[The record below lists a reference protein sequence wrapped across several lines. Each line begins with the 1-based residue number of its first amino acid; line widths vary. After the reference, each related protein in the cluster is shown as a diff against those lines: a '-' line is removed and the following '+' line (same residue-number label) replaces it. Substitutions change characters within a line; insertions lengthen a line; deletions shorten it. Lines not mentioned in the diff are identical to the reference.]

1 MLSGGSGHPVV
12 TMYADTGRRLA
23 TLSVCVPLVATLG
36 VACGGRSEPTTAECI
51 KIVTESGEKSDQ
63 CLSVAPDSERIDLA
77 TPKFSH
83 PTPITNPLHPTSRVE
98 QIIFGGHVDNKPFR
112 TEVTLLPE
120 TKPTPYRG
128 ATVDTA
134 IIQYVAYLN
143 GRIQEVAIDRY
154 AQADDGSVWYFGEDF
169 SAYEDGKVTDTE
181 GTWVVD
187 DKVPA
192 ALIMPAHP
200 HVGDVYRPENVP
212 EVIFEEVRVDKV
224 DMNVPGPS
232 GNISGAMEVNEL
244 HMDGTREGK
253 IFAPGYGEFSTGDP
267 GGDLE
272 AVSLASPT
280 DKRAHLAPAEFGA
293 LSAAARGVVQA
304 AADSDTERAKQAA
317 KTFDQAWTAA
327 LTKGIPPQM
336 VSQMNRDMGEFTSA
350 IDVRDWKAAQS
361 AALRV
366 AQNELDLRLLY
377 QRSIDVDLA
386 RKALWANQ
394 LPIDVAADDSAA
406 VLADVAALER
416 IWERSRH
423 GVQSPGPVDTAL
435 QELRR
440 AADRQDLQAVD
451 RAAVALSQAV
461 TGLHTR

>member
-1 MLSGGSGHPVV
+1 
-12 TMYADTGRRLA
+12 MYATGRRLVTLA
-23 TLSVCVPLVATLG
+23 ICTPIVSALSVACSGGPAPVA
-36 VACGGRSEPTTAECI
+36 ADCI
-51 KIVTESGEKSDQ
+51 KVVSESGERTDE
-63 CLSVAPDSERIDLA
+63 CLPVAPDSERIDLA

-98 QIIFGGHVDNKPFR
+98 QVIFGGHVDNKPFR

-128 ATVDTA
+128 TTIDTA
-134 IIQYVAYLN
+134 LIQYVAYLD

-154 AQADDGSVWYFGEDF
+154 AQADDGSVWYFGEDY
-169 SAYEDGKVTDTE
+169 SAFEDGKVTDTE

-187 DKVPA
+187 DKTPA

-200 HVGDVYRPENVP
+200 RVGDVYRPENVP
-212 EVIFEEVRVDKV
+212 EVLFEEVRVDKV

-280 DKRAHLAPAEFGA
+280 DRRPDPAPAEFGA
-293 LSAAARGVVQA
+293 LSAAVRAVYEAVA
-304 AADSDTERAKQAA
+304 VSDADRAKQAA
-317 KTFDQAWTAA
+317 TTLDQAWGAA
-327 LTKGIPPQM
+327 LTKDIPPQM
-336 VSQMNRDMGEFTSA
+336 ASQMKRDLGEMATA
-350 IDVRDWKAAQS
+350 VDVKDWRSAQS

-377 QRSIDVDLA
+377 QRVIDVDLA
-386 RKALWANQ
+386 RMALWADQ
-394 LPIDVAADDSAA
+394 LPIDVAADDGGA
-406 VLADVAALER
+406 VLADVAVLER
-416 IWERSRH
+416 VWERTRH
-423 GVQSPGPVDTAL
+423 GVDSAGAVDAAL
-435 QELRR
+435 QQLRK
-440 AADRQDLQAVD
+440 AADAEDLPAADGAAAALKQAL
-451 RAAVALSQAV
+451 A
-461 TGLHTR
+461 GLHVR

>member
-1 MLSGGSGHPVV
+1 MLSGGSGHPVA

-77 TPKFSH
+77 MPKFSH

-280 DKRAHLAPAEFGA
+280 DKRADLAPAEFGA

-386 RKALWANQ
+386 RMALWANQ

>member
-1 MLSGGSGHPVV
+1 MH
-12 TMYADTGRRLA
+12 ATGRRRVTLA
-23 TLSVCVPLVATLG
+23 ICAPIVSALSVACSGGAAPVAADCVKV
-36 VACGGRSEPTTAECI
+36 VS
-51 KIVTESGEKSDQ
+51 ESGERTDQ
-63 CLSVAPDSERIDLA
+63 CLPVAPDSKRIDLA

-98 QIIFGGHVDNKPFR
+98 QVIFGGHVDNKPFR

-128 ATVDTA
+128 TTIDTA
-134 IIQYVAYLN
+134 LIQYVAYLD

-154 AQADDGSVWYFGEDF
+154 AQADDGSVWYFGEDY
-169 SAYEDGKVTDTE
+169 SAFEDGKVTDTE

-187 DKVPA
+187 DKTPA

-200 HVGDVYRPENVP
+200 RVGDVYRPENVP
-212 EVIFEEVRVDKV
+212 EVVFEEVRVDKV
-224 DMNVPGPS
+224 DMNVPGPN

-280 DKRAHLAPAEFGA
+280 DRRPDPAPAEFDA
-293 LSAAARGVVQA
+293 LSAAVRAVFEV
-304 AADSDTERAKQAA
+304 AADSDAERAKQAA
-317 KTFDQAWTAA
+317 TTLDQAWGAA
-327 LTKGIPPQM
+327 LTKGVPPQSQ
-336 VSQMNRDMGEFTSA
+336 SQMKRDMGELA
-350 IDVRDWKAAQS
+350 AAVDVKDWRSAQS

-377 QRSIDVDLA
+377 QRVIDVDLA
-386 RKALWANQ
+386 RMALWADQ
-394 LPIDVAADDSAA
+394 LPIDMTADDGGA

-416 IWERSRH
+416 VWERTRH
-423 GVQSPGPVDTAL
+423 GVDSTGAVDAAL
-435 QELRR
+435 LQLRK
-440 AADRQDLQAVD
+440 AADAEDLPAVD
-451 RAAVALSQAV
+451 GPAAALKQALA
-461 TGLHTR
+461 GQHAR

>member
-1 MLSGGSGHPVV
+1 
-12 TMYADTGRRLA
+12 MYATGRRLVTLA
-23 TLSVCVPLVATLG
+23 ICTPIVSALSVACSGGPAPVA
-36 VACGGRSEPTTAECI
+36 ADCI
-51 KIVTESGEKSDQ
+51 KVVSESGERTDE
-63 CLSVAPDSERIDLA
+63 CLPVAPDSERIDLA

-98 QIIFGGHVDNKPFR
+98 QVIFGGHVDNKPFR

-128 ATVDTA
+128 TTIDTA
-134 IIQYVAYLN
+134 LIQYVAYLD

-154 AQADDGSVWYFGEDF
+154 AQADDGSVWYFGEEY
-169 SAYEDGKVTDTE
+169 SAFEDGKVTDTE

-187 DKVPA
+187 DKTPA

-200 HVGDVYRPENVP
+200 RVGDVYRPENVP
-212 EVIFEEVRVDKV
+212 EVVFEEVRVDKV

-280 DKRAHLAPAEFGA
+280 DRRPDPAPAEFGA
-293 LSAAARGVVQA
+293 LSAAVRAVFEA
-304 AADSDTERAKQAA
+304 AADSDAEHAMQAA
-317 KTFDQAWTAA
+317 TTLDQAWGAA
-327 LTKGIPPQM
+327 RTKSIPPQSQ
-336 VSQMNRDMGEFTSA
+336 SQMKRDLGEMATA
-350 IDVRDWKAAQS
+350 VDVKDWRSAQS

-377 QRSIDVDLA
+377 QRVIDVDLA
-386 RKALWANQ
+386 RMALWADQ
-394 LPIDVAADDSAA
+394 LPIDAAADDAGA
-406 VLADVAALER
+406 VLADVVALER
-416 IWERSRH
+416 VWERTRH
-423 GVQSPGPVDTAL
+423 GVDSAGAVDAAL
-435 QELRR
+435 QQLRK
-440 AADRQDLQAVD
+440 AADAEHLPAVD
-451 RAAVALSQAV
+451 GAVAALKQALA
-461 TGLHTR
+461 GLHAR

>member
-1 MLSGGSGHPVV
+1 MMNSSSRSRVV
-12 TMYADTGRRLA
+12 TLTMCA
-23 TLSVCVPLVATLG
+23 PLVATLG
-36 VACGGRSEPTTAECI
+36 VACSGRSEQTTAECI

-63 CLSVAPDSERIDLA
+63 CLPVAPDSERIDLV
-77 TPKFSH
+77 TPTFSH
-83 PTPITNPLHPTSRVE
+83 PTPITNRLHPTSRVE
-98 QIIFGGHVDNKPFR
+98 QIIYGGHVDNKPFR
-112 TEVTLLPE
+112 TEVTLLPG
-120 TKPTPYRG
+120 TKATPYRG
-128 ATVDTA
+128 RTIDTA
-134 IIQYVAYLN
+134 LVQYVAYLD

-154 AQADDGSVWYFGEDF
+154 AQADDGGVWYFGEDF
-169 SAYEDGKVTDTE
+169 FGFQDGKVTDTE

-187 DKVPA
+187 DKIPA
-192 ALIMPAHP
+192 ALIMPAAP
-200 HVGDVYRPENVP
+200 RVGEVYRPENVP
-212 EVIFEEVRVDKV
+212 EVVFEEVRVDKV
-224 DMNVPGPS
+224 DLNIPGPS

-280 DKRAHLAPAEFGA
+280 DKRADSAPAEFGA

-304 AADSDTERAKQAA
+304 AAVSDTERAKRAA
-317 KTFDQAWTAA
+317 TTLDQVWRAA
-327 LTKGIPPQM
+327 LTKGIPPQL
-336 VSQMNRDMGEFTSA
+336 VSQMNRDIGELAGA
-350 IDVRDWKAAQS
+350 IDVRDWKAAQL

-377 QRSIDVDLA
+377 QRVVDVDLA
-386 RKALWANQ
+386 RMALWADQ

-416 IWERSRH
+416 IWDRTQH

-435 QELRR
+435 QALRR
-440 AADRQDLQAVD
+440 AADSADLQSVD
-451 RAAVALSQAV
+451 HATQPLSQAV
-461 TGLHTR
+461 TGLHAR

>member
-1 MLSGGSGHPVV
+1 MAAASGGQERRDRSI
-12 TMYADTGRRLA
+12 TGRRLV
-23 TLSVCVPLVATLG
+23 TLAICVPIVSTFG
-36 VACGGRSEPTTAECI
+36 VACGGRSTQVAGECI
-51 KIVTESGEKSDQ
+51 KVVSESGEKTND
-63 CLSVAPDSERIDLA
+63 CLPVAPDSQRIDLA

-83 PTPITNPLHPTSRVE
+83 STPITNPLHPTSRVE
-98 QIIFGGHVDNKPFR
+98 QVIFGGHVDNKPFR

-128 ATVDTA
+128 ATIDTA
-134 IIQYVAYLN
+134 LIQYVAYLD

-169 SAYEDGKVTDTE
+169 FGFEDGKVTDTE

-187 DKVPA
+187 DKIPA

-200 HVGDVYRPENVP
+200 RVGDVYRPENVP
-212 EVIFEEVRVDKV
+212 EVVFEEVRVDKV
-224 DMNVPGPS
+224 DMAIPGPS

-280 DKRAHLAPAEFGA
+280 DQRPDPASAEFGA
-293 LSAAARGVVQA
+293 LSAAVRAVFEATV
-304 AADSDTERAKQAA
+304 DSDAERAKQAA
-317 KTFDQAWTAA
+317 TTLDQAWGAA
-327 LTKGIPPQM
+327 LTKGVPPQSQ
-336 VSQMNRDMGEFTSA
+336 SQMKRDMGELATA
-350 IDVRDWKAAQS
+350 VDVKDWKSAES

-377 QRSIDVDLA
+377 QRVIDVDLA
-386 RKALWANQ
+386 RMALWADQ
-394 LPIDVAADDSAA
+394 LPIDAAADDAGL

-416 IWERSRH
+416 IWERTRH
-423 GVQSPGPVDTAL
+423 GVDSAG
-435 QELRR
+435 
-440 AADRQDLQAVD
+440 AVD
-451 RAAVALSQAV
+451 SALRQLRKAGDAEDLGAVDGAAAALKQALA
-461 TGLHTR
+461 GLHTR

>member
-1 MLSGGSGHPVV
+1 MLSGGSGHPVA

-386 RKALWANQ
+386 RMALWANQ

>member
-1 MLSGGSGHPVV
+1 
-12 TMYADTGRRLA
+12 MYATGRRLVTLA
-23 TLSVCVPLVATLG
+23 ICTPIVSALSVACSGGPAPVA
-36 VACGGRSEPTTAECI
+36 ADCI
-51 KIVTESGEKSDQ
+51 KVVSESGERTDE
-63 CLSVAPDSERIDLA
+63 CLPVAPDSERIDLA

-98 QIIFGGHVDNKPFR
+98 QVIFGGHVDNKPFR

-128 ATVDTA
+128 TTIDTA
-134 IIQYVAYLN
+134 LIQYVAYLD

-154 AQADDGSVWYFGEDF
+154 AQADDGSVWYFGEEY
-169 SAYEDGKVTDTE
+169 SAFEDGKVTDTE

-187 DKVPA
+187 DKTPA

-200 HVGDVYRPENVP
+200 RVGDVYRPENVP
-212 EVIFEEVRVDKV
+212 EVVFEEVRVDKV
-224 DMNVPGPS
+224 DMNVRGPS

-280 DKRAHLAPAEFGA
+280 DRRPDPASAEFGA
-293 LSAAARGVVQA
+293 LSAAVRAVYEAVA
-304 AADSDTERAKQAA
+304 VSDADRAKQAA
-317 KTFDQAWTAA
+317 TTLDQAWGAA
-327 LTKGIPPQM
+327 LTKDIPPQM
-336 VSQMNRDMGEFTSA
+336 ASQMKRDLGEMATA
-350 IDVRDWKAAQS
+350 VDVKDWRSAQS

-377 QRSIDVDLA
+377 QRVIDVDLA
-386 RKALWANQ
+386 RMALWADQ
-394 LPIDVAADDSAA
+394 LPIDAAADDAGA

-416 IWERSRH
+416 VWERTRH
-423 GVQSPGPVDTAL
+423 GVDSAGAVDAAL
-435 QELRR
+435 QQLRK
-440 AADRQDLQAVD
+440 AADAEHLPAVD
-451 RAAVALSQAV
+451 GAAALKQALA
-461 TGLHTR
+461 GLHAR

>member
-1 MLSGGSGHPVV
+1 MN
-12 TMYADTGRRLA
+12 ATGRRLVTLA
-23 TLSVCVPLVATLG
+23 IFTPIVSALSVACSGGPAPVA
-36 VACGGRSEPTTAECI
+36 ADCI
-51 KIVTESGEKSDQ
+51 KVVSESGERTDE
-63 CLSVAPDSERIDLA
+63 CLPVAPDSERIDLA

-98 QIIFGGHVDNKPFR
+98 QVIFGGHVDNKPFR
-112 TEVTLLPE
+112 TEVTLLPQ

-128 ATVDTA
+128 ATIDTA
-134 IIQYVAYLN
+134 LIQYVAYLD

-154 AQADDGSVWYFGEDF
+154 AQADDGSVWYFAEEY
-169 SAYEDGKVTDTE
+169 SAFEDGKIIDTE

-187 DKVPA
+187 DKTPA

-200 HVGDVYRPENVP
+200 RVGDVYRPENVP
-212 EVIFEEVRVDKV
+212 EVVFDEVRVDKV

-280 DKRAHLAPAEFGA
+280 DRRPDPAPAEFGA
-293 LSAAARGVVQA
+293 LSAAVRALFEAVA
-304 AADSDTERAKQAA
+304 KSDAEHAKQAA
-317 KTFDQAWTAA
+317 TTLDQAWGAA
-327 LTKGIPPQM
+327 LTKGVPPQSQ
-336 VSQMNRDMGEFTSA
+336 SQMKRDMGELATA
-350 IDVRDWKAAQS
+350 VDVKDWKSAQS

-377 QRSIDVDLA
+377 QRVIDVDLA
-386 RKALWANQ
+386 RMALWADQ
-394 LPIDVAADDSAA
+394 LPIDAAADDAGA

-416 IWERSRH
+416 VWERTRH
-423 GVQSPGPVDTAL
+423 GVEPVGAVDAAL
-435 QELRR
+435 QQLRKV
-440 AADRQDLQAVD
+440 ADADDLSAVD
-451 RAAVALSQAV
+451 GAAAALKQALA
-461 TGLHTR
+461 GLHAS

>member
-1 MLSGGSGHPVV
+1 
-12 TMYADTGRRLA
+12 MYATGRRLVTLA
-23 TLSVCVPLVATLG
+23 ICTPIVSALSVACSGGPAPVA
-36 VACGGRSEPTTAECI
+36 ADCI
-51 KIVTESGEKSDQ
+51 KVVSESGERTDE
-63 CLSVAPDSERIDLA
+63 CLPVAPDSERIDLA

-98 QIIFGGHVDNKPFR
+98 QVIFGGHVDNKPFR

-128 ATVDTA
+128 TTIDTA
-134 IIQYVAYLN
+134 LIQYVAYLD

-154 AQADDGSVWYFGEDF
+154 AQADDGSVWYFGEDY
-169 SAYEDGKVTDTE
+169 SAFEDGKVTDTE

-187 DKVPA
+187 DKTPA

-200 HVGDVYRPENVP
+200 RVGDVYRPENVP
-212 EVIFEEVRVDKV
+212 EVVFEEVRVDKV
-224 DMNVPGPS
+224 DMNVAGPS

-280 DKRAHLAPAEFGA
+280 DRRPDPAPAEFGA
-293 LSAAARGVVQA
+293 LSAAVRAVYEAVA
-304 AADSDTERAKQAA
+304 VSDADRAKQAA
-317 KTFDQAWTAA
+317 TTLDQAWGAA
-327 LTKGIPPQM
+327 LTKDIPPQM
-336 VSQMNRDMGEFTSA
+336 ASQMKRDLGEMATA
-350 IDVRDWKAAQS
+350 VDVKDWRSAQS

-377 QRSIDVDLA
+377 QQVIDVDLA
-386 RKALWANQ
+386 RMALWADQ
-394 LPIDVAADDSAA
+394 LPIDVAADDGGA
-406 VLADVAALER
+406 VLADVAVLER
-416 IWERSRH
+416 VWERTRH
-423 GVQSPGPVDTAL
+423 GVDSAGAVDAAL
-435 QELRR
+435 QQLRK
-440 AADRQDLQAVD
+440 AADAEDLPAADGAAAALKQAL
-451 RAAVALSQAV
+451 A
-461 TGLHTR
+461 GLHVR

>member
-1 MLSGGSGHPVV
+1 
-12 TMYADTGRRLA
+12 MYATGRRLVTLA
-23 TLSVCVPLVATLG
+23 ICTPIVSALSVACSGGPAPVA
-36 VACGGRSEPTTAECI
+36 ADCI
-51 KIVTESGEKSDQ
+51 KVVSESGERTDE
-63 CLSVAPDSERIDLA
+63 CLPVAPDSERIDLA

-98 QIIFGGHVDNKPFR
+98 QVIFGGHVDNKPFR

-128 ATVDTA
+128 TTIDTA
-134 IIQYVAYLN
+134 LIQYVAYLD

-154 AQADDGSVWYFGEDF
+154 AQADDGSVWYFGEEY
-169 SAYEDGKVTDTE
+169 SAFEDGKVTDTE

-187 DKVPA
+187 DKTPA
-192 ALIMPAHP
+192 ALIMPAQP
-200 HVGDVYRPENVP
+200 RVGDVYRPENVP
-212 EVIFEEVRVDKV
+212 EVVFEEVRVDKV

-280 DKRAHLAPAEFGA
+280 DRRPDPAPAEFGA
-293 LSAAARGVVQA
+293 LSAAVRAVYEAVA
-304 AADSDTERAKQAA
+304 VSDADRAKQAA
-317 KTFDQAWTAA
+317 TTLDQAWGAA
-327 LTKGIPPQM
+327 LTKDIPPQM
-336 VSQMNRDMGEFTSA
+336 ASQMKRDLGEMATA
-350 IDVRDWKAAQS
+350 VDVKDWRSAQS

-377 QRSIDVDLA
+377 QQVIDVDLA
-386 RKALWANQ
+386 RMALWADQ
-394 LPIDVAADDSAA
+394 LPIDVAADDGGA
-406 VLADVAALER
+406 VLADVAVLER
-416 IWERSRH
+416 VWERTRH
-423 GVQSPGPVDTAL
+423 GVDSAGAVDAAL
-435 QELRR
+435 QQLRK
-440 AADRQDLQAVD
+440 AADAEHLPAVD
-451 RAAVALSQAV
+451 GAAALKQALA
-461 TGLHTR
+461 GLHAR

>member
-1 MLSGGSGHPVV
+1 
-12 TMYADTGRRLA
+12 MYATGRRLVTLA
-23 TLSVCVPLVATLG
+23 ICTPIVSALSVACSGGPAPVA
-36 VACGGRSEPTTAECI
+36 ADCI
-51 KIVTESGEKSDQ
+51 KVVSESGERTDE
-63 CLSVAPDSERIDLA
+63 CLPVAPDSERIDLA

-98 QIIFGGHVDNKPFR
+98 QVIFGGHVDNKPFR

-128 ATVDTA
+128 TTIDTA
-134 IIQYVAYLN
+134 LIQYVAYLD

-154 AQADDGSVWYFGEDF
+154 AQADDGSVWYFGEEY
-169 SAYEDGKVTDTE
+169 SAFEDGKVTDTE

-187 DKVPA
+187 DKTPA

-200 HVGDVYRPENVP
+200 RVGDVYRPENVP
-212 EVIFEEVRVDKV
+212 EVLFEEVRVDKV

-280 DKRAHLAPAEFGA
+280 DRRPDPAPAEFGA
-293 LSAAARGVVQA
+293 LSAAVRAVYEAVA
-304 AADSDTERAKQAA
+304 VSDADRAKQAA
-317 KTFDQAWTAA
+317 TTLDQAWGAA
-327 LTKGIPPQM
+327 LTKDIPPQM
-336 VSQMNRDMGEFTSA
+336 ASQMKRDLGEMATA
-350 IDVRDWKAAQS
+350 VDVKDWRSAQS

-377 QRSIDVDLA
+377 QQVIDVDLA
-386 RKALWANQ
+386 RMALWADQ
-394 LPIDVAADDSAA
+394 LPIDVAADDGGA
-406 VLADVAALER
+406 VLADVAVLER
-416 IWERSRH
+416 VWERTRH
-423 GVQSPGPVDTAL
+423 GVDSAGAVDAAL
-435 QELRR
+435 QQLRK
-440 AADRQDLQAVD
+440 AADAEDLPAADGAAAALKQAL
-451 RAAVALSQAV
+451 A
-461 TGLHTR
+461 GLHVR

>member
-1 MLSGGSGHPVV
+1 MN
-12 TMYADTGRRLA
+12 ATGRRLVTLA
-23 TLSVCVPLVATLG
+23 IFTPIVSALSVACSGQSAPVA
-36 VACGGRSEPTTAECI
+36 ADCI
-51 KIVTESGEKSDQ
+51 KVVTESGERTDQ
-63 CLSVAPDSERIDLA
+63 CLPVAPDSQRIDLGK
-77 TPKFSH
+77 PKFSQ

-98 QIIFGGHVDNKPFR
+98 QVIFGGHVNNKPFR

-128 ATVDTA
+128 ATIDTA
-134 IIQYVAYLN
+134 LIQYVAYLD

-154 AQADDGSVWYFGEDF
+154 AQADDGSVWYFGEDY
-169 SAYEDGKVTDTE
+169 SAFEDGKVTDTE

-187 DKVPA
+187 DKTPA

-200 HVGDVYRPENVP
+200 RVGDVYRPENVP
-212 EVIFEEVRVDKV
+212 EVVFEEVRVDKV

-280 DKRAHLAPAEFGA
+280 DRRPDPAPSEFGA
-293 LSAAARGVVQA
+293 LSAAVRAAFEA
-304 AADSDTERAKQAA
+304 AADSDAERAKQAA
-317 KTFDQAWTAA
+317 TSLDQAWGAA
-327 LTKGIPPQM
+327 LTKGIPPQSQ
-336 VSQMNRDMGEFTSA
+336 SQMKRDMGELATA
-350 IDVRDWKAAQS
+350 VDVKDWKSAQS

-377 QRSIDVDLA
+377 QRVIDVDLA
-386 RKALWANQ
+386 RMALWADQ
-394 LPIDVAADDSAA
+394 LPIDVAADNAGA

-416 IWERSRH
+416 VWERTRH
-423 GVQSPGPVDTAL
+423 GVDSAAVVDAAL
-435 QELRR
+435 QQLRKV
-440 AADRQDLQAVD
+440 ADAEDLPAVD
-451 RAAVALSQAV
+451 GAAAALKQALA
-461 TGLHTR
+461 GLHAR

>member
-1 MLSGGSGHPVV
+1 MLSGGSGHPVA

-77 TPKFSH
+77 MPKFSH

-253 IFAPGYGEFSTGDP
+253 IFAPGYGEFSTGNP

-350 IDVRDWKAAQS
+350 IDVRDWTAAQS

-386 RKALWANQ
+386 RMALWANQ